1 MPGQLSK
8 FLASAQANPRGAAV
22 VVAVS
27 SSLVAYLM
35 WRSSKKAAAQ
45 RQCQWRTRAPQIYL
59 AIARFIA
66 VIIAYTALPLYT
78 WCGTLILSSYAFKLF
93 TVFLFASTTC
103 YQQLYASVTYSVY
116 RHWLTSY
123 SYWKVV
129 VLPASPAFLEGCG

>member
-45 RQCQWRTRAPQIYL
+45 RQCQGRTRAPQMYL
-59 AIARFIA
+59 AIARFNAAIT
-66 VIIAYTALPLYT
+66 AYTVLPLYT
-78 WCGTLILSSYAFKLF
+78 WCSMLVLTSYAFKPF
-93 TVFLFASTTC
+93 TVCAFAS
-103 YQQLYASVTYSVY
+103 
-116 RHWLTSY
+116 
-123 SYWKVV
+123 
-129 VLPASPAFLEGCG
+129 VLQ